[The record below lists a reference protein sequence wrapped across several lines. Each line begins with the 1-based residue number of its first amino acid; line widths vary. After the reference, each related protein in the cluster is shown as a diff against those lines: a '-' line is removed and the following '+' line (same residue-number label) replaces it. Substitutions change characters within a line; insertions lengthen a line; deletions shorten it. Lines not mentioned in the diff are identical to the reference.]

1 MGDLTNL
8 LDGVKPTM
16 SKWVFKLKTDKDK
29 NISVYKARLVAK
41 RFKQIHG
48 NDYDKTYSRLSCLD
62 P

>member
-48 NDYDKTYSRLSCLD
+48 NDYDKTYS
-62 P
+62 